1 MSFSYD
7 DNGIRT
13 SKTVNGVTHT
23 YYLNGSQIVSEKW
36 SDKLLVYLYDVSGSP
51 IGMLFRKDS
60 YGPDV
65 WDEYFF
71 EKNLQGDIV
80 SVYNSAGNEVV
91 HYTYKDAW
99 GNHST
104 GYTNISSN
112 EGAQYN
118 PFRYRGYYYDTD
130 LEMYYLQSRYYD
142 AKICRFISP
151 DTTDILTA
159 TPMAL
164 TDKNLFAYCDNNPV
178 MRVDGDG
185 EFWNYVIGGVVGALV
200 GGVAAALDGGN
211 IADIIIGSLAG
222 AASGLVAATGWGV
235 IAQAGASA
243 GIGAVADIA
252 NQTFD
257 IFQNEGSIADYNIGQ
272 TVTETLF
279 GFATSAAGSG
289 LGLLASKLTGTSALA
304 DAAFNSYLD
313 KTFSAG
319 LRESIGRSS
328 SALRRQAGKFLS
340 QTVFWDNVTRGVSS
354 VIGSIVVSGP
364 TIPLK
369 DLVLEL
375 TCP

>member
-60 YGPDV
+60 YGLDV

-99 GNHST
+99 GNHSA